1 MPLKSLGQLEQGEAY
16 IIFMVLIIVLLWHG
30 VWGLVEDLET
40 YLQAHYGIK
49 KVYLNLLSILLAILV
64 IGIFPKIL
72 EKL

>member
-64 IGIFPKIL
+64 IGIFPQIL
-72 EKL
+72 KKL

>member
-1 MPLKSLGQLEQGEAY
+1 MPVKSLGQLEQGETY

-40 YLQAHYGIK
+40 YLQTYYGIK